1 MIKNKWVENLKA
13 VLMTVILALFINT
26 TIVVNA
32 YVPSGSMEGTIM
44 TGDRIIG
51 SRLSYIFE
59 EPKRGDVIEFRFP
72 DDESKLFTKRI
83 IAIPGDIVDIREGK
97 VYLNNSDIPLDEP
110 YIKEPMI
117 NEQDM
122 HFEVPDGAYFCM
134 GDNRNNSFDSRYWNN
149 TYVYR
154 DKILAKVIVKY
165 SPTVKLIK

>member
-1 MIKNKWVENLKA
+1 MNKNKCIENLKL
-13 VLMTVILALFINT
+13 VLMTVMLALFINT

-59 EPKRGDVIEFRFP
+59 EPKHGDVIEFRFP

-83 IAIPGDIVDIREGK
+83 IAISGDVVEIREGK

-110 YIKEPMI
+110 YIKEPMA
-117 NEQDM
+117 NEQNM

-149 TYVYR
+149 TYVYK
-154 DKILAKVIVKY
+154 DKILAKVIIKY

>member
-1 MIKNKWVENLKA
+1 MNKNKCIENLKL
-13 VLMTVILALFINT
+13 VLMTVMLALFINT

-165 SPTVKLIK
+165 SPTAKLIK

>member
-1 MIKNKWVENLKA
+1 MNKNKCIENLKL
-13 VLMTVILALFINT
+13 VLMTVMLALFINT

-122 HFEVPDGAYFCM
+122 HFEVLDGAYFCM

-154 DKILAKVIVKY
+154 DKILAKVIIKY
-165 SPTVKLIK
+165 SPTVKLIE

>member
-1 MIKNKWVENLKA
+1 MNKNKCIENLKL
-13 VLMTVILALFINT
+13 VLMTVMLALFINT

-165 SPTVKLIK
+165 SPTVKLIE

>member
-1 MIKNKWVENLKA
+1 
-13 VLMTVILALFINT
+13 
-26 TIVVNA
+26 
-32 YVPSGSMEGTIM
+32 M

-165 SPTVKLIK
+165 SPTAKLIK